1 MISSKERVRAAV
13 GRRHVDRIPRGELVI
28 DEELIRRSF
37 KRDRIGFEEKAA
49 FIKELRLDL
58 VTLAPAYPAGPD
70 VPVRLESPL
79 PDLEKWTSRTPL
91 FTFALLDGPFGWGTR
106 TQGYTEFLV
115 AFSRSSFRS
124 CGAFI
129 EKVEQLNCGLI
140 TDLVDRG
147 VDGII
152 IADDL
157 AYQRGL
163 MVNPETLREIY
174 FPSLARQLEAAG
186 EEVPLF
192 FHSDGD
198 YSLIIPD
205 LIDCGF
211 AGLQC
216 FEKTAGMDPLKL
228 KALYPELCFWGT
240 LEVEDLQR
248 AHKSAYLER
257 LLFEIGTLSQE
268 GGFILGT
275 TCGLFQGID
284 LEGLKA
290 VYSQLDDSSTG

>member
-1 MISSKERVRAAV
+1 MSSKERVRAAV
-13 GRRHVDRIPRGELVI
+13 GHRRADRIPRGELVI
-28 DEELIRRSF
+28 DDELIRRSF
-37 KRDRIGFEEKAA
+37 NRDRIDFEERATL
-49 FIKELRLDL
+49 IEDLGLDL
-58 VTLAPAYPAGPD
+58 VVLAPAYPVD
-70 VPVRLESPL
+70 RSVPAALDDPL
-79 PDLEKWTSRTPL
+79 PDLGKWASRTSL
-91 FTFALLDGPFGWGTR
+91 FIFALIDGPFGWGAR
-106 TQGYTEFLV
+106 TLGYTEFLV
-115 AFSRSSFRS
+115 ALSRNSPCS
-124 CGAFI
+124 CRALI
-129 EKVEQLNCGLI
+129 EKVERLNSELI
-140 TDLVDRG
+140 AALVGRG

-157 AYQRGL
+157 AYNRGL
-163 MVNPETLREIY
+163 MINPKTLRELY

-186 EEVPLF
+186 ETVPLF

-198 YSLIIPD
+198 YALIIPD

-211 AGLQC
+211 VGLQC
-216 FEKTAGMDPLKL
+216 FEKRAGMDPLKL

-248 AHKSAYLER
+248 AHKSAYLEK
-257 LLFEIGTLSQE
+257 LLSEIRTLSQD

-290 VYSQLDDSSTG
+290 VYSQLSGPSAR